1 MTETSGEAGPKGFSS
16 AKRELLML
24 LKHRPDLS
32 LADIA
37 EIRGVSKVAALRH
50 LSTLE
55 EQGLVER
62 SYDRPRVGRPSVHFR
77 LSERSAGIFPQAY
90 AQMSVYALE
99 FIERRLGRDGVVGML
114 QERSHA
120 VADQN
125 RARISAPL
133 LPDRVAELTRLRSEG
148 GYMAEYGGRK
158 GGAVEMREHNCP
170 ILAIAGRYPEAC
182 EVERRMFES
191 LLRANVSTSHRVVA
205 GDPVCR
211 FLIRPRTNEP

>member
-1 MTETSGEAGPKGFSS
+1 MAEEAGPKGFSS
-16 AKRELLML
+16 AKRELLVL
-24 LKHRPDLS
+24 LKQRPNLS
-32 LADIA
+32 LTEIA
-37 EIRGVSKVAALRH
+37 ALRGISKVAALRH
-50 LSTLE
+50 LATLE

-62 SYDRPRVGRPSVHFR
+62 SYARPRVGRPSVHFR
-77 LSERSAGIFPQAY
+77 LSESSVGIFPQAY
-90 AQMSVYALE
+90 GQMSVYALE
-99 FIERRLGRDGVVGML
+99 YIERRLGRDGVVGML

-125 RARISAPL
+125 RARLSAPA
-133 LPDRVAELTRLRSEG
+133 LPERVAELARIRSEG

-170 ILAIAGRYPEAC
+170 VLAIAGRYPEAC

-191 LLRANVSTSHRVVA
+191 MLRAKVSTSHRVVA

-211 FLIRPRTNEP
+211 FLIRPRTTEP